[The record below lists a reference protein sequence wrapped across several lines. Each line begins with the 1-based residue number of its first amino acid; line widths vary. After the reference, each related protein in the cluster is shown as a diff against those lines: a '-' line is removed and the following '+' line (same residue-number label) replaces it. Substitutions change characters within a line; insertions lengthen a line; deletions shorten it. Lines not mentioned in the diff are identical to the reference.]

1 MNFIYYWIGIL
12 GRFSSNDP
20 RDAFFDFI
28 AKKLSGAF
36 KLQQRRGEFIGLL
49 RVFKENNPSCVMEIY
64 TAEGGSLFCFCKLAR
79 NNAKNSQLPF
89 LAWRTI

>member
-1 MNFIYYWIGIL
+1 V
-12 GRFSSNDP
+12 
-20 RDAFFDFI
+20 
-28 AKKLSGAF
+28 F

-64 TAEGGSLFCFCKLAR
+64 TAEGGSLFR

-89 LAWRTI
+89 LARRTIL